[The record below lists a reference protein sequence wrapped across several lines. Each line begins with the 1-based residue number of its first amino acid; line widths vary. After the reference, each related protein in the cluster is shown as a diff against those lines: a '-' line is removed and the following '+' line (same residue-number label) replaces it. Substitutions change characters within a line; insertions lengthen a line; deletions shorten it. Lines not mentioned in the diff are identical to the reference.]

1 MADGRSDPSLPR
13 PSGTRPA
20 PSDPEPRP
28 VAGTP
33 SPPHLVWR
41 WRSWTRWPLTVPILV
56 VAAVTVV
63 IDVWTAWAEVDLAA
77 MGRVPVSPALP
88 TGVLLVLMMGAR
100 RVGLDPAN
108 RWAWREFLVVALLG
122 MFVSMVSY
130 SLNVST
136 WTEAFGLVQAALG
149 EEIVYRLAIL
159 VVSGATFAKLM
170 GRDWRNAAH
179 WGTAPGV
186 GAMVASGLVFTVLP
200 GHVAQMDDALH
211 ALPFVSF
218 GIVMSYAVLRTGA
231 LLPAAIV
238 HAFMNLTTIAAL
250 EGSVSPGLR
259 TAFALVALFALIAGT
274 IVAGLRLGILR
285 RVELG
290 TFAGSFEGHSPT
302 PDGAPPAL
310 GSTA

>member
-1 MADGRSDPSLPR
+1 
-13 PSGTRPA
+13 
-20 PSDPEPRP
+20 
-28 VAGTP
+28 
-33 SPPHLVWR
+33 
-41 WRSWTRWPLTVPILV
+41 VPILV
-56 VAAVTVV
+56 VAVVTVV
-63 IDVWTAWAEVDLAA
+63 IDVWTAWAEIDLAA
-77 MGRVPVSPALP
+77 MGRVPVSPAMP
-88 TGVLLVLMMGAR
+88 TGVLLVLMIGPR

-108 RWAWREFLVVALLG
+108 RWAWREFLAVALLG
-122 MFVSMVSY
+122 MFASMISY

-159 VVSGATFAKLM
+159 VVSGATFARLL

-186 GAMVASGLVFTVLP
+186 MAMVASGLVFTFLP
-200 GHVAQMDDALH
+200 GHVAQMNDTLH

-250 EGSVSPGLR
+250 EGDVSPGLR
-259 TAFALVALFALIAGT
+259 TTFALVALFTLIAGT
-274 IVAGLRLGILR
+274 IVAGLRLGIFR
-285 RVELG
+285 RVPIETLE
-290 TFAGSFEGHSPT
+290 GSFEVRSPT
-302 PDGAPPAL
+302 RDAAPPGL
-310 GSTA
+310 GSPA